1 MSRCVPLITFVNGNK
16 IKGLKG
22 VVFVMSKKDV
32 SRDVSR
38 SKLLILLYKLGFGTH
53 GTLLFKKKIYNKV
66 KRVAVY
72 HIGGIG
78 NIY

>member
-1 MSRCVPLITFVNGNK
+1 
-16 IKGLKG
+16 
-22 VVFVMSKKDV
+22 MSKKDV